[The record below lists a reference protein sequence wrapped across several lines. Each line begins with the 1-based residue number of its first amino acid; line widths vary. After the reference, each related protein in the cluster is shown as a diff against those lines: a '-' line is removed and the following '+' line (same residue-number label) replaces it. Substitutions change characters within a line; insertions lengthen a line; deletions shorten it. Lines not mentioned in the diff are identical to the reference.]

1 MVFSL
6 QKGAPIERGWGGSN
20 FDTHPSRSFKDPLF
34 FSSSIKHNWTI
45 YHPSDLFEPI
55 GNERLQR
62 CPVSR
67 AKKSDW
73 SVSSQRSSWV
83 HKGQTNHLPRTDV
96 FLHFLAQNHHF
107 IRRVWRFV
115 SNQFYY
121 RIAEVNSIGLSHGC
135 TLLIHGCIDCHDDT
149 KNASSNFG
157 SIQKDHVH
165 HYIYYIMI
173 FLPQKRVLNLQ

>member
-6 QKGAPIERGWGGSN
+6 QKGPPIERGWGILML
-20 FDTHPSRSFKDPLF
+20 THTHQGHSKIHGF

-45 YHPSDLFEPI
+45 YPSDLFEQI
-55 GNERLQR
+55 GNERFQR

-83 HKGQTNHLPRTDV
+83 HKGQTNHLPGTHV
-96 FLHFLAQNHHF
+96 FLHVLAQNHHF